1 MSVFLV
7 ETIKRS
13 NNEPVL
19 CSADEVILY
28 HTRAQA
34 EEFIRSLD
42 KSDKYY
48 YIVKE
53 RTVCNPHPV
62 DRGNYQKN
70 ANAIKCGIDALLRDY
85 NLNGIL
91 AKDVL
96 ERAVAKWIADYA
108 VSYFHTPDE
117 MTDVIFGVCKEIQTE
132 AMEEWSNLD
141 VEVQSMGSAL
151 MEGSL

>member
-7 ETIKRS
+7 ETINRS

-34 EEFIRSLD
+34 EEFARSLG

-85 NLNGIL
+85 NLDGIR

-96 ERAVAKWIADYA
+96 ERAVAKWLADYA
-108 VSYFHTPDE
+108 VSYFNDSDKMSAFISGACDE
-117 MTDVIFGVCKEIQTE
+117 IRTE
-132 AMEEWSNLD
+132 TYEEWSTHD

>member
-1 MSVFLV
+1 MSVFIV
-7 ETIKRS
+7 ESVKRS
-13 NNEPVL
+13 DNSPVL

-28 HTRAQA
+28 NTRAQA
-34 EEFIRSLD
+34 EQFIRSLD
-42 KSDKYY
+42 KNDKYY
-48 YIVKE
+48 HIVVE
-53 RTVCNPHPV
+53 RTVCNPGPV
-62 DRGNYQKN
+62 DRGDFRKN
-70 ANAIKCGIDALLRDY
+70 ANAIKRGIDSLLFDY

-91 AKDVL
+91 AKDAL

-117 MTDVIFGVCKEIQTE
+117 MTDVIFGICKEIQTE

-151 MEGSL
+151 MEDVQ